1 MHVALS
7 LSCFNASFTEN
18 LHSGED
24 GPSNSNEQISML
36 SGLIRWVTGTI
47 VLESEIRNK
56 FPGMVHILH
65 ARPSGVQLFKRTD
78 RVQQLAVA
86 RKVNVTRTQRFA
98 SGQGEAQSSDDD
110 EIPANCSRYKVK
122 ISKPLGLVLEED
134 RSGAIFVAEVL
145 PGGNAERLGMISPR
159 DQLIATS
166 GFIRT
171 TEQVYGQTVVQGMQ
185 PVCWWKTACRGR

>member
-1 MHVALS
+1 
-7 LSCFNASFTEN
+7 
-18 LHSGED
+18 
-24 GPSNSNEQISML
+24 ML

-145 PGGNAERLGMISPR
+145 PGGNAERLGIISPR

>member
-1 MHVALS
+1 
-7 LSCFNASFTEN
+7 
-18 LHSGED
+18 
-24 GPSNSNEQISML
+24 ML
-36 SGLIRWVTGTI
+36 SGLIRWLTGTT
-47 VLESEIRNK
+47 VLDFEIWTK
-56 FPGMVHILH
+56 FSAMVHLVH
-65 ARPSGVQLFKRTD
+65 ARPSGVHLFKRTD

-86 RKVNVTRTQRFA
+86 RKVNVTRTQRCA
-98 SGQGEAQSSDDD
+98 TGQGDAQSSDDD